1 MAPASQPIAV
11 AELRRWLE
19 RTEAHGCDGR
29 ASLFSGVTALDDH
42 LPVGAFALDHLHE
55 VMEGGP
61 ASEYAALALPTPL
74 A

>member
-42 LPVGAFALDHLHE
+42 LPVGGLRARSFAR
-55 VMEGGP
+55 GNGRR
-61 ASEYAALALPTPL
+61 ACK
-74 A
+74 